1 MKQKL
6 LAPAVLLLF
15 LCSLFLWSGCTIQ
28 AEYLIGDVNGDG
40 IVDMQDACAL
50 NRYLSGRFTPISAK
64 NADLSFDEAIT
75 DVDAEVLRQYLA
87 GISNPGTRYASI
99 SINGAEL
106 NAYQIVVSQN
116 ENERDFAYW
125 AADQL
130 SDTLENFCGVRLP
143 IVTDDKAEKEYEILI
158 GNTNRIDT
166 EDSSAFPPLSYMIYA
181 EDTKIVLLGPNFMI
195 GGGVGYLTHELLRN
209 SDAWNTQVDI
219 TISKE
224 KQIQKYH
231 PQAAQSVILIIGD
244 GMGQNHIHMA
254 CDAKARVRDKEG
266 METSVT
272 EETIETFWA
281 AQLPVSG
288 TAVTNNI
295 LGGVTDS
302 AASATALATGWK
314 TRNGVLG
321 MRPNAFLGGET
332 ESLRSVQ
339 NVRELASL
347 SGKTTAILSTDRITG
362 ATPNS
367 FPVHHSYRFDYSI
380 IEQQQE
386 ALSES
391 ELACDFL
398 WCSYDDNAFLSQLQK
413 ALHAASS
420 NNSGFFL
427 MAEEAMIDKYATKL
441 DYNETIRTVSRL
453 NDCVAYAAL
462 TAICHPDIAVI
473 VTADHETGGLT
484 VTEEGVYTW
493 TSEGEHTG
501 TPVPVYAIGAGTE
514 MFHSTLV
521 ENTDIAKYIAS
532 VFGASSFG
540 G

>member
-1 MKQKL
+1 MKRKH
-6 LAPAVLLLF
+6 LAPVVLLLY

-40 IVDMQDACAL
+40 IVDMRDACAL
-50 NRYLSGRFTPISAK
+50 HRYLSGRFTPISAK
-64 NADLSFDEAIT
+64 NADLSFDGAIT
-75 DVDAEVLRQYLA
+75 DIDAEVLRQYLA
-87 GISNPGTRYASI
+87 GISNPGTRYAAI
-99 SINGAEL
+99 TINGVEL
-106 NAYQIVVSQN
+106 NAYQIVVSKSDG
-116 ENERDFAYW
+116 DFSYW

-143 IVTDDKAEKEYEILI
+143 IVTDDKAETEYEILI
-158 GNTNRIDT
+158 GNTNLIVT
-166 EDSSAFPPLSYMIYA
+166 EDSAEFPALSYMIYA
-181 EDTKIVLLGPNFMI
+181 EDTKIVLLGPNFMV
-195 GGGVGYLTHELLRN
+195 GGGVGFLTHELLRS

-219 TISKE
+219 TIPTE

-244 GMGQNHIHMA
+244 GMGQNHIQMA
-254 CDAKARVRDKEG
+254 CDPEAYVRDEEG
-266 METSVT
+266 MEMPASK
-272 EETIETFWA
+272 EAIETFWA
-281 AQLPVSG
+281 AQFPVAG
-288 TAVTNNI
+288 TAATNNI

-302 AASATALATGWK
+302 SASATALATGWK
-314 TRNGVLG
+314 TRNGVIG

-367 FPVHHSYRFDYSI
+367 FLVHHSYRFDYNI

-413 ALHAASS
+413 ALHAAAS

-462 TAICHPDIAVI
+462 TAVCHPDIAVI

-484 VTEEGVYTW
+484 VSEDGVYTW
-493 TSEGEHTG
+493 TSDGEHTG

>member
-1 MKQKL
+1 
-6 LAPAVLLLF
+6 
-15 LCSLFLWSGCTIQ
+15 
-28 AEYLIGDVNGDG
+28 
-40 IVDMQDACAL
+40 
-50 NRYLSGRFTPISAK
+50 
-64 NADLSFDEAIT
+64 
-75 DVDAEVLRQYLA
+75 
-87 GISNPGTRYASI
+87 
-99 SINGAEL
+99 
-106 NAYQIVVSQN
+106 
-116 ENERDFAYW
+116 
-125 AADQL
+125 
-130 SDTLENFCGVRLP
+130 
-143 IVTDDKAEKEYEILI
+143 
-158 GNTNRIDT
+158 
-166 EDSSAFPPLSYMIYA
+166 MIYA
-181 EDTKIVLLGPNFMI
+181 EDTKIVLLGSDFMV
-195 GGGVGYLTHELLRN
+195 GGGVGYLTHELLRS

-219 TISKE
+219 TIPTE
-224 KQIQKYH
+224 KQMQKYH

-244 GMGQNHIHMA
+244 GMGQNHIQMA
-254 CDAKARVRDKEG
+254 CDPKARVRDMEG
-266 METSVT
+266 TETPT
-272 EETIETFWA
+272 AQKAIETFWA
-281 AQLPVSG
+281 AQLPVAG
-288 TAVTNNI
+288 TASTNNI

-314 TRNGVLG
+314 TRNGVVG

-367 FPVHHSYRFDYSI
+367 FLVHHSYRFDYSI

-453 NDCVAYAAL
+453 NDCVAYATL
-462 TAICHPDIAVI
+462 TAVCHPDIAVI

-484 VTEEGVYTW
+484 VSEDGIYSW
-493 TSEGEHTG
+493 TSDGEHTG